1 MVIRRHTLWLAGH
14 HISTAVVADINHN
27 VDIFTTNGFI
37 QNTLCLT
44 GTETWTIGTDQ
55 VSISFITVEDNVVF
69 VYIVSV
75 SSPLYEIM
83 INLFTKACTTF
94 VSNDSETAHGY
105 GF

>member
-75 SSPLYEIM
+75 SSPFYEIM